1 MKDFDEL
8 LADLENLK
16 GKELHSI
23 SGQATPFFIEEINEE
38 SGRIILS
45 VQGKRRSRPLQE
57 LLSIWNEMLKRPA
70 VHVESFL
77 SGSGSSRNQ
86 PETILANL
94 PYVEWLNID
103 GKKNIAIVDVDTHEY
118 GSIQKMDPEREEAVA
133 NRAKSYGPTTDTQ
146 EIELDEYQRAA
157 AEIHEYVLSNGY
169 ELEASE
175 DDLRGLYES
184 FNAKFSPDALSHIP
198 DSELLTSLFYSS
210 ESTND
215 CLCYWLEFNTKIKK
229 FFGSIAGGSSFKFGL
244 YQRKEDNVWV
254 SGSPAKPEELSDVDA
269 LKLGR
274 DIRDM
279 LIRGSEIISSFGE
292 LDTAEAYEELDDK
305 LNAAIGKYAGF
316 AWIHKYYHMV
326 FPTKFA
332 AWHSSEWHRHILLA
346 YGIHPSA
353 KYYAR
358 SGQLAII
365 SRYAKMSSAFFSG
378 ASYDRFG
385 DIKQFCRLGTSD
397 GKKNYFNEWR
407 RDGIAAIGWPAIGS
421 LDSYL
426 QGNDVNRK
434 AINEKLTEV
443 YYPSDNRTA
452 SRKAGEL
459 STYYRTNGNTIFVA
473 MDGESLLA
481 LGDEVKAYYFIEG
494 QEFPHRK
501 PTTWHVCFTN
511 EDKLPNKSEGLRTS
525 CVPLSDDANLLYLY
539 HKYYYELSDEGAIEM
554 GKDEKI
560 SVIRNPRENPLHP
573 LNQIIYGAPGTGK
586 TYSSIEYAMAIVED
600 RPVNMTQ
607 RTKEQR
613 QELMLKYS
621 EKVAAGQVV
630 FTTFHQSYGYEE
642 FVQGIRPD
650 AKAGTI
656 SFIKVNGVFKT
667 IADAAMQDPD
677 NNYVIIIDEINRGN
691 ISKIFGELI
700 TLIEDDKRCGELNQ
714 LSVTLP
720 LGERFSVP
728 NNLYVIGT
736 MNSADKSISLIDTA
750 LRRRFV
756 FIEMAPNESLIGDS
770 SLRNVLLALN
780 VYIKKELRSTD
791 LLIGHAYFIGKGA
804 DDIGV
809 IMNNNI
815 IPLLYEY
822 FYDDEAK
829 VKKALDCLADTGYV
843 IDGTYRGRIQI
854 KKKD

>member
-1 MKDFDEL
+1 MKEFTEV
-8 LADLENLK
+8 LADLTNLK

-23 SGQATPFFIEEINEE
+23 SGQATPFFIEEIDEE
-38 SGRIILS
+38 NGRIILS
-45 VQGKRRSRPLQE
+45 VQGKRKSRPLQE
-57 LLSIWNEMLKRPA
+57 LQNIWSEMMKRPA

-94 PYVEWLNID
+94 PYVEWLNVD
-103 GKKNIAIVDVDTHEY
+103 GKKNIAIVDNDTHKY
-118 GSIQKMDPEREEAVA
+118 GTIQKMAAEQEEIVVE
-133 NRAKSYGPTTDTQ
+133 RAKSYDPATGAQDA
-146 EIELDEYQRAA
+146 ELNEYQKAA
-157 AEIHEYVLSNGY
+157 AVIHEYVFATGY

-175 DDLRGLYES
+175 DTLQGLYNN
-184 FNAKFSPDALSHIP
+184 FNAKFSPEALSRIP
-198 DSELLTSLFYSS
+198 DAELLTSLFYTS

-215 CLCYWLEFNTKIKK
+215 CLCYWLEFNSQIKK
-229 FFGSIAGGSSFKFGL
+229 YFGSISGGSSFKFGL

-254 SGSPAKPEELSDVDA
+254 SGSPTKPEALSDADA
-269 LKLGR
+269 LQLGR
-274 DIRDM
+274 SIRDI
-279 LIRGSEIISSFGE
+279 LIKGAEVITSFDK
-292 LDTAEAYEELDDK
+292 LDTPEAYEKLDDK
-305 LNAAIGKYAGF
+305 LNTVIGKYAGF
-316 AWIHKYYHMV
+316 AWIHKYFQMV

-332 AWHSSEWHRHILLA
+332 TWHSSEWQRHILLA
-346 YGIHPSA
+346 YGIHPST

-365 SRYAKMSSAFFSG
+365 AGYANMSAAFFSG

-385 DIKQFCRLGTSD
+385 DIKQFYRLGTSD
-397 GKKNYFNEWR
+397 GTNSYFTDWHK
-407 RDGIAAIGWPAIGS
+407 DGVAAIGWPSIGQM
-421 LDSYL
+421 DAYL
-426 QGNDVNRK
+426 QGNDINRK
-434 AINEKLTEV
+434 AISEKLSEV

-459 STYYRTNGNTIFVA
+459 AAFYRTNGNSVFVA
-473 MDGESLLA
+473 MNGESLLA
-481 LGDEVKAYYFIEG
+481 LGDDVGAYYYADG

-501 PTTWHVCFTN
+501 PTTWHVCFSS
-511 EDKLPNKSEGLRTS
+511 EDKLPNKLEGLRTS
-525 CVPLSDDANLLYLY
+525 CVLLSDDDNLLYLY
-539 HKYYYELSDEGAIEM
+539 HKYYYEMSDEEAIEV
-554 GKDEKI
+554 GEEEKA
-560 SVIRNPRENPLHP
+560 SVIRTPRVNPLHP

-586 TYSSIEYAMAIVED
+586 TYSSIEYAMAIVEN
-600 RPVNMTQ
+600 RPVDLAQ
-607 RTKEQR
+607 RTREHR
-613 QELMLKYS
+613 QELMQKYS
-621 EKVAAGQVV
+621 ECVSAGRVI

-650 AKAGTI
+650 AKVGTI
-656 SFIKVNGVFKT
+656 SFRKVDGVFKT
-667 IADAAMQDPD
+667 IADAAIRDPE

-720 LGERFSVP
+720 MGERFAVP

-736 MNSADKSISLIDTA
+736 MNSADKSISLVDTA

-756 FIEMAPNESLIGDS
+756 FVEMAPNEALIDDTT
-770 SLRNVLLALN
+770 LRNVLLALN
-780 VYIKKELRSTD
+780 DYIKKELRSTD
-791 LLIGHAYFIGKGA
+791 LLIGQAYFIGKA
-804 DDIGV
+804 PDDLGS

-829 VKKALDCLADTGYV
+829 VKKALDCLADTNYL
-843 IDGTYRGRIQI
+843 IDGDYRGRIRI